1 MPEITFHGL
10 RHTHASTHA
19 SQFIASGVDFV
30 TTSAMQ
36 SRA

>member
-10 RHTHASTHA
+10 RHTHA